1 MRQTLSTTFRYFAAL
16 SLSAAIT
23 LGLFVIPTPAQ
34 LVTKRAKTLE
44 NEGGAVSTIE
54 LETGCSSAKIETTG
68 NSGVS
73 GTYGNIRT
81 FSGGSFSVKASAW
94 SRRKS
99 DGLWE
104 DAFLGAFST
113 GLGVTDRGEGNGN
126 ADRHRVDNVGD
137 RQNYVLFEFNQPV
150 VFDQAYLNS
159 VINDSDITVWIGNAN
174 NPYSNHLTLSD
185 ALLASFG
192 GSESN
197 DTGSS
202 SSRWANVNAANKV
215 GNVVVIAA
223 SVSDDTPEDWFK
235 IDTLDINCKPPGTAR
250 VEIIKEV
257 GTIDQTN
264 GSTASFGFTATN
276 LGTPAFSLVDN
287 NIVGPDRFIN
297 NGITA
302 FGAGNAITVTEDQPL
317 GWSLA
322 DLECTSSGGSTHS
335 VDFANRKV
343 TITPQ
348 SGGST
353 VCTYTNV
360 QVGASAA
367 KVAVSGRVMLAN
379 SRGINGARLSLWD
392 VQTGEIRYV
401 TTNNFGYYQFSDVE
415 VGRFYVVSIKHPR
428 YVFSQNMQ
436 SFSLEDSLTDLNFVY

>member
-1 MRQTLSTTFRYFAAL
+1 MRNSLSISFRYIATL
-16 SLSAAIT
+16 T
-23 LGLFVIPTPAQ
+23 LGVAFLSGIFPVSAQ
-34 LVTKRAKTLE
+34 LITKRAKTLE
-44 NEGGAVSTIE
+44 NEGGSLSTIE
-54 LETGCSSAKIETTG
+54 PETGCVSAKIDTTG
-68 NSGVS
+68 SS
-73 GTYGNIRT
+73 GTSGTFGNIRT
-81 FSGGSFSVKASAW
+81 YSGGSFSVKASAW

-99 DGLWE
+99 DGLWQ

-113 GLGVTDRGEGNGN
+113 GLGVTDRGEGNGD

-159 VINDSDITVWIGNAN
+159 VLNDSDITVWIGNAN

-192 GSESN
+192 GSETN
-197 DTGSS
+197 DTSS
-202 SSRWANVNAANKV
+202 SSARWANVNAANKV

-235 IDTLDINCKPPGTAR
+235 IDTLDINCKPSSTAR
-250 VEIIKEV
+250 VEIIKQV

-264 GSTASFGFTATN
+264 ASTASFGFTATN
-276 LGTPAFSLVDN
+276 LGTSAFSLVDN

-297 NGITA
+297 NGITS
-302 FGAGNAITVTEDQPL
+302 FGAANAITVTEDQPL
-317 GWSLA
+317 GWSLT
-322 DLECTSSGGSTHS
+322 DLSCTTSGGSTYTL
-335 VDFANRKV
+335 DFANRKV

-348 SGGST
+348 AGGST
-353 VCTYTNV
+353 VCTFSNG

-367 KVAVSGRVMLAN
+367 KVSVSGRAMLAN
-379 SRGINGARLSLWD
+379 SRGISGAQLTLWD
-392 VQTGEIRYV
+392 VQTGETRTV
-401 TTNNFGYYQFSDVE
+401 TTNTFGYYEFTEVE
-415 VGRFYVVSIKHPR
+415 LGKFYVVSISHPR

-436 SFSLEDSLTDLNFVY
+436 SFSLEDSLTSLDFVY